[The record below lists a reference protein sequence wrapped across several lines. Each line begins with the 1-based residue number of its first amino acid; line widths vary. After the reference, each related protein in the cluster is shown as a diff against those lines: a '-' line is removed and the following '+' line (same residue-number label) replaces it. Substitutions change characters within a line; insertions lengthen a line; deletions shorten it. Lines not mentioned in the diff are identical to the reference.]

1 METFFKGSVNRW
13 QDEVNGYG
21 HEEKGS
27 KHCPVELV
35 EKQEVGLAF
44 QNQAS
49 LRKADEDHPE
59 QEAEEESEEIA
70 EYHDCMANLDD
81 HTAVESLSAIIK

>member
-1 METFFKGSVNRW
+1 METFFKGSINCW
-13 QDEVNGYG
+13 QDEVNGYAR
-21 HEEKGS
+21 EEKGS

-35 EKQEVGLAF
+35 EKQKVGLAF

-49 LRKADEDHPE
+49 LRKANEDHPE
-59 QEAEEESEEIA
+59 QEAEEESVDVA
-70 EYHDCMANLDD
+70 TNHDYMANLDD